1 MHLRV
6 VAETGANFL
15 KWVQHESQAAQQ
27 PPADVLEIMT
37 RAGIGC
43 NGCHTIAGVKD
54 STGSPFIGTVGPN
67 LTHFGSRVRFAG
79 DTFDNNPENLAS
91 WLHDAPSM
99 KPGSDMPSFVGKL
112 SKQDLDALVAYLESL
127 K

>member
-1 MHLRV
+1 MRLRLI
-6 VAETGANFL
+6 AQSPADF
-15 KWVQHESQAAQQ
+15 QAWATQQAQPATQ
-27 PPADVLEIMT
+27 PPADVLAIMD
-37 RAGIGC
+37 RVGC
-43 NGCHTIAGVKD
+43 AGCHTIAGVKD
-54 STGSPFIGTVGPN
+54 STGSAFIGTVGPN

-91 WLHDAPSM
+91 WLRDAPSL